1 MELIYKNKKSIEE
14 IENIID
20 IKLNNICQLPI
31 DISNLGV
38 YIFGD
43 NFDGMVQLLNKFENS
58 IDLVY
63 IDPPF
68 NTKGSFYYDKDI
80 TSTISTSKN
89 NLVAY
94 HDDMDIEEY
103 LEFIRERLVLIRRL
117 LSPCGTLYFHID
129 YKVGHYIKLILDEVF
144 GSENF
149 VSDIARVKSNPKNF
163 SRRAYGNEKDLI
175 LVYSKQKN
183 KNIFNDIRIKLEA
196 SELDKLY
203 KKVDSVGRKYTTVPC
218 HAPGE
223 TTKGVTGSY
232 WKGMLPPKGRHWR
245 YSPDKL
251 TELDEAGR
259 IEWSKNQVPRVI
271 KYASEHKG
279 KKIQDV
285 WKNYKDPQRPTY
297 PTEKNMEMLE
307 MIVQQSSNENSI
319 IMDCFCGSGSFL
331 EAGKKYNRY
340 VIGIDKS
347 IISKQVV
354 ENRPSLEGIEVF
366 LLGAG
371 R

>member
-1 MELIYKNKKSIEE
+1 MEIIYKNKKAIEE

-20 IKLNNICQLPI
+20 GQRNNIRQLPI
-31 DISNLGV
+31 NISNSGI

-68 NTKGSFYYDKDI
+68 NTKGAFYYDEEV

-94 HDDMDIEEY
+94 HDDMDVEEY

-117 LSPCGTLYFHID
+117 LSPRGTLYFHID

-144 GSENF
+144 GIENF

-183 KNIFNDIRIKLEA
+183 KNIFNDIRIKLEK

-203 KKVDSVGRKYTTVPC
+203 RKVDSDGRKYTTVPC

-223 TTKGVTGSY
+223 TNKGVTGSY
-232 WKGMLPPKGRHWR
+232 WNGMLPPKGRHWR

-251 TELDEAGR
+251 TELDQAGC

-271 KYASEHKG
+271 KYASEHRG

-285 WKNYKDPQRPTY
+285 WKNYKDPQRPLY

-307 MIVQQSSNENSI
+307 MIVQQSSNENSV

-331 EAGKKYNRY
+331 EAGKKHNRY

-354 ENRPSLEGIEVF
+354 ENRPSLEGIKIFSLEEC
-366 LLGAG
+366 
-371 R
+371 